1 MLAWVLAIAGCPD
14 EAKEDLREAAHAVAQ
29 AGEKLEDA
37 AEKTGEVV
45 EKKLEV
51 AAERADD
58 VSEAARDMVDPDA
71 AAREAAE
78 AIDCKGN
85 RCTVESAAWDEVVAN
100 PVLLAKQLTVS
111 PEEKAGV
118 TRWRIDEVREGS
130 ACELLGLREGDYVL
144 RVNGER
150 LGASPRASLLDDL
163 QRADK
168 VVLEIDRGG
177 KRVRREILRG

>member
-1 MLAWVLAIAGCPD
+1 MLVLGLAGCPD
-14 EAKEDLREAAHAVAQ
+14 EAKEDLREAANAVAK

-45 EKKLEV
+45 EQKLEV
-51 AAERADD
+51 AAERAED
-58 VSEAARDMVDPDA
+58 VTEAARDIVDPDA
-71 AAREAAE
+71 AAREAAA
-78 AIDCKGN
+78 AIDCRGN
-85 RCTVESAAWDEVVAN
+85 RCTVESSAWDKIVAN
-100 PVLLAKQLTVS
+100 PVIVAQQITVS
-111 PEEKAGV
+111 PQEKAGV

-150 LGASPRASLLDDL
+150 LGSSPRASLLDDL
-163 QRADK
+163 ARADK

-177 KRVRREILRG
+177 KRVRREIRRG